1 MWMPLGSMYF
11 NRTCQKGCAYL
22 VATKEDYIMVLNFTD
37 PFLTTRVLGFE
48 SLFDRLQRFSETTER
63 SSSYPPYNIRRDKNK
78 IFIDVAVAG
87 LAREDLNIEL
97 AEGILTIEHKGPK
110 AEVINDANEVV
121 YQGIAQ
127 RAFKQQFTL
136 AENVE
141 VHGAELTNGMLTL
154 ELEKIIPD
162 AQKPRM
168 IDIKSPKVL
177 GSK

>member
-1 MWMPLGSMYF
+1 
-11 NRTCQKGCAYL
+11 
-22 VATKEDYIMVLNFTD
+22 
-37 PFLTTRVLGFE
+37 VLGFE
-48 SLFDRLQRFSETTER
+48 SLFDRLQRVSETTER
-63 SSSYPPYNIRRDKNK
+63 SSSYPPYNIRKDKNK

-141 VHGAELTNGMLTL
+141 VHGAELVNGMLAL
-154 ELEKIIPD
+154 ELEKIVPD
-162 AQKPRM
+162 EQKPRL
-168 IDIKSPKVL
+168 IDIKTPKIL

>member
-1 MWMPLGSMYF
+1 M
-11 NRTCQKGCAYL
+11 
-22 VATKEDYIMVLNFTD
+22 
-37 PFLTTRVLGFE
+37 
-48 SLFDRLQRFSETTER
+48 
-63 SSSYPPYNIRRDKNK
+63 
-78 IFIDVAVAG
+78 
-87 LAREDLNIEL
+87 
-97 AEGILTIEHKGPK
+97 AEGVLTIEHKGPK
-110 AEVINDANEVV
+110 AELLNGDNEVV

>member
-1 MWMPLGSMYF
+1 MPQGYAL
-11 NRTCQKGCAYL
+11 L
-22 VATKEDYIMVLNFTD
+22 VATKEGYIMVLNFTD

-48 SLFDRLQRFSETTER
+48 NLFDRLQRFSETTEK
-63 SSSYPPYNIRRDKNK
+63 SSSYPPYNIRRDENR

-97 AEGILTIEHKGPK
+97 ADGVLTIEHKGPT
-110 AEVINDANEVV
+110 EEYRGSNEVV

-141 VHGAELTNGMLTL
+141 VHGADLVNGMLTL
-154 ELEKIIPD
+154 ALEKIIPD
-162 AQKPRM
+162 AQKPRL
-168 IDIKSPKVL
+168 IDIKTPKIL

>member
-1 MWMPLGSMYF
+1 MPQGYAL
-11 NRTCQKGCAYL
+11 L
-22 VATKEDYIMVLNFTD
+22 VATKEGYIMVLNFTD

-48 SLFDRLQRFSETTER
+48 NIFDRLQRFSETTEK
-63 SSSYPPYNIRRDKNK
+63 SSSYPPYNIRRDENK

-97 AEGILTIEHKGPK
+97 AEGVLTIEHKGPK
-110 AEVINDANEVV
+110 AELLNNSNEVV

-141 VHGAELTNGMLTL
+141 VHGAELINGMLTL
-154 ELEKIIPD
+154 ELEKIVPE
-162 AQKPRM
+162 AQKPRL
-168 IDIKSPKVL
+168 IDIKAPKIL
-177 GSK
+177 SSK

>member
-1 MWMPLGSMYF
+1 MPQGYAL
-11 NRTCQKGCAYL
+11 L
-22 VATKEDYIMVLNFTD
+22 VATKEGYIMVLNFTD

-48 SLFDRLQRFSETTER
+48 NLFDRLQRFSETTER
-63 SSSYPPYNIRRDKNK
+63 SSSYPPYNIRRDANR

-97 AEGILTIEHKGPK
+97 ADGVLTIEHKGPT
-110 AEVINDANEVV
+110 EECCGSNEVV

-141 VHGAELTNGMLTL
+141 VHGAELVNGMLTL
-154 ELEKIIPD
+154 ALEKIIPD
-162 AQKPRM
+162 AQKPRS
-168 IDIKSPKVL
+168 IDINTPKVL

>member
-1 MWMPLGSMYF
+1 
-11 NRTCQKGCAYL
+11 
-22 VATKEDYIMVLNFTD
+22 MVLNFTD

-48 SLFDRLQRFSETTER
+48 NLFDRLQRFSDTTEK
-63 SSSYPPYNIRRDKNK
+63 SSSYPPYNIRRDGNQ

-97 AEGILTIEHKGPK
+97 AEDILTIEHKGPK
-110 AEVINDANEVV
+110 AELLQSSKEVV

-141 VHGAELTNGMLTL
+141 VHGAELVNGMLTL

-162 AQKPRM
+162 AQKPRL
-168 IDIKSPKVL
+168 IEIRDPIAL

>member
-1 MWMPLGSMYF
+1 MP
-11 NRTCQKGCAYL
+11 QGCALL
-22 VATKEDYIMVLNFTD
+22 VATKEGYTMVLNFTD

-48 SLFDRLQRFSETTER
+48 NLFDRLQRFSETTER
-63 SSSYPPYNIRRDKNK
+63 SSSYPPYNIRRDANR

-87 LAREDLNIEL
+87 LVREDLNIEL
-97 AEGILTIEHKGPK
+97 AEGVLTIEHKGPK
-110 AEVINDANEVV
+110 AELLNDSNEVV

-141 VHGAELTNGMLTL
+141 VHGAELVNGMLTL
-154 ELEKIIPD
+154 ALEKIIPD
-162 AQKPRM
+162 AQKPRS
-168 IDIKSPKVL
+168 IDINTPKVL

>member
-1 MWMPLGSMYF
+1 
-11 NRTCQKGCAYL
+11 
-22 VATKEDYIMVLNFTD
+22 MVLNFTD

-48 SLFDRLQRFSETTER
+48 NLFDRLQRFSDTTEK
-63 SSSYPPYNIRRDKNK
+63 SSSYPPYNIRRDGNQ

-87 LAREDLNIEL
+87 LAREDLNIKL

-110 AEVINDANEVV
+110 AELLQSSKEVV

-141 VHGAELTNGMLTL
+141 VHGAELVNGMLTL

-162 AQKPRM
+162 AQKPRL
-168 IDIKSPKVL
+168 IEIRDPKAL

>member
-1 MWMPLGSMYF
+1 MTHL
-11 NRTCQKGCAYL
+11 
-22 VATKEDYIMVLNFTD
+22 
-37 PFLTTRVLGFE
+37 
-48 SLFDRLQRFSETTER
+48 SLPYGKSLLPSTVGFDRLLSTFEEFDNLLTHGAKVQ
-63 SSSYPPYNIRRDKNK
+63 SYPPYNIRRDENR

-97 AEGILTIEHKGPK
+97 AEGILTIEHKGPTV
-110 AEVINDANEVV
+110 ECCDSNEVV

-141 VHGAELTNGMLTL
+141 VHGADLVNGMLTL
-154 ELEKIIPD
+154 ALEKIIPD
-162 AQKPRM
+162 AQKPRS
-168 IDIKSPKVL
+168 IDINTPKVL

>member
-1 MWMPLGSMYF
+1 MPQGYAF
-11 NRTCQKGCAYL
+11 L
-22 VATKEDYIMVLNFTD
+22 VATKEGYIMVLNFTD

-48 SLFDRLQRFSETTER
+48 NLFDRLQRFSDTTEK
-63 SSSYPPYNIRRDKNK
+63 SSSYPPYNIRRDGNQ

-110 AEVINDANEVV
+110 AELLQSSTKVV

-141 VHGAELTNGMLTL
+141 VHGAELVNGMLTL
-154 ELEKIIPD
+154 ALEKIIPD
-162 AQKPRM
+162 AQKPRL
-168 IDIKSPKVL
+168 IDIKTPKIL

>member
-1 MWMPLGSMYF
+1 MPQGYAF
-11 NRTCQKGCAYL
+11 L

-48 SLFDRLQRFSETTER
+48 NLFDRLQRFSDATEK
-63 SSSYPPYNIRRDKNK
+63 SSSYPPYNIRRDGNK

-97 AEGILTIEHKGPK
+97 AEGILTIEHKGPQD
-110 AEVINDANEVV
+110 ELLQQSNEVV

-136 AENVE
+136 AENVQ
-141 VHGAELTNGMLTL
+141 VHGAELVNGMLTL
-154 ELEKIIPD
+154 ALEKIIPD
-162 AQKPRM
+162 AQKPRL
-168 IDIKSPKVL
+168 IDINTPKIL